1 MFQSCVLSMFSLLLM
16 IIGSG
21 CMLTD
26 ALGKPIDYI
35 TNVILDL
42 ILADSNSMAT
52 NDNFL
57 DKLYMIVSA

>member
-1 MFQSCVLSMFSLLLM
+1 
-16 IIGSG
+16 
-21 CMLTD
+21 MLTD

>member
-1 MFQSCVLSMFSLLLM
+1 ML
-16 IIGSG
+16 IGSG

-57 DKLYMIVSA
+57 DKLYMIVST